1 MEDISLHMRC
11 LPGHMKAAFMPTIV
25 NFPTIVQEALAVF
38 GDVFETEAARRHFAE
53 YLTGLIVAERKT
65 VSGINREFALTTD
78 QACLNRWLTEVE
90 WNVAVLN
97 DRRLAWLQQA
107 PQTRYSP
114 RGVIAIDNT
123 LVDHEGKL
131 IEDVGWFW
139 DHANER
145 HIIAHD
151 YLISNYVCTSGAH
164 YPIEWR
170 RFKKRD
176 ACTAEAFKDH
186 TALCIE
192 LLDDVVQRAIPGDFT
207 FDSYCTS
214 TKVLNHIQSKQRAYV
229 GDLKLNRKVVYM
241 GREQKLQ
248 DVARQI
254 PWEAKKP
261 VRMGS
266 TRYWYFSKQM
276 RLPEVTHPVRIVLFW
291 RERDDQ
297 EASKA
302 LVSNRLGWEVIRI
315 VLVYRHRWTGT
326 ETFHRDGKQQLGLG
340 DCQVRSGEGQTRH
353 VYLVSTAYR
362 LLMRSLGQSRV
373 QDWARRTLTP
383 IGEAC
388 RAVKAETLE
397 RVVDWIV
404 EKLPVEH
411 WSVPE
416 IKASLAQS

>member
-1 MEDISLHMRC
+1 
-11 LPGHMKAAFMPTIV
+11 MPAIV
-25 NFPTIVQEALAVF
+25 DFPTVVKEALTIF
-38 GDVFETEAARRHFAE
+38 GDVFDTEPARHHFAE
-53 YLTGLIVAERKT
+53 YLTGLIVAENKT
-65 VSGINREFALTTD
+65 VSGINREFAITTD
-78 QACLNRWLTEVE
+78 QSCLNRWLTEVA
-90 WNVAVLN
+90 WDVTVLN

-139 DHANER
+139 DHADER
-145 HIIAHD
+145 HVIAHD
-151 YLISNYVCTSGAH
+151 YMISNYVCPSGAH

-176 ACTAEAFKDH
+176 ACIEEAFKDH

-192 LLDDVVQRAIPGDFT
+192 LIDDAVQRAIPGDFT
-207 FDSYCTS
+207 FDSYFTS
-214 TKVLNHIQSKQRAYV
+214 AKVLNHIQSAQRAYV
-229 GDLKLNRKVVYM
+229 GDLKLNRKVVDA

-254 PWEAKKP
+254 PWAAKKP
-261 VRMGS
+261 IRIG
-266 TRYWYFSKQM
+266 TRQYWYFSKQM
-276 RLPEVTHPVRIVLFW
+276 RIPDVTHPVRIVLFW
-291 RERDDQ
+291 RERGDQ

-302 LVSNRLGWEVIRI
+302 LVSNRLGWEVIRMS
-315 VLVYRHRWTGT
+315 LVYRHRWTGT

-353 VYLVSTAYR
+353 VYLVSAAYS
-362 LLMRSLGQSRV
+362 LLMRSLQQTRP
-373 QDWARRTLTP
+373 QDWARRTLTT

-397 RVVDWIV
+397 RMIDWVVD
-404 EKLPVEH
+404 KLTRDH
-411 WSVPE
+411 WSVAD
-416 IKASLAQS
+416 IKAVLAYS

>member
-1 MEDISLHMRC
+1 
-11 LPGHMKAAFMPTIV
+11 MPAIV
-25 NFPTIVQEALAVF
+25 DFPTVVQEALGIF
-38 GDVFETEAARRHFAE
+38 GELFDTEPARRHFAE
-53 YLTGLIVAERKT
+53 YLTGLIVAENKT

-78 QACLNRWLTEVE
+78 QSCLNRWLTEVE
-90 WNVAVLN
+90 WDVTALN

-107 PQTRYSP
+107 PQTRYSG

-123 LVDHEGKL
+123 LVTHEGKL

-139 DHANER
+139 DHADER
-145 HIIAHD
+145 HVIAHD
-151 YLISNYVCTSGAH
+151 YIISNYVCPSRAH

-176 ACTAEAFKDH
+176 TCPAQEFKDH
-186 TALCIE
+186 TELCIE
-192 LLDDVVQRAIPGDFT
+192 LIEDALKRGIPGAFT
-207 FDSYCTS
+207 FDSYFTS
-214 TKVLNHIQSKQRAYV
+214 AKVLNHLQSKQAAYV
-229 GDLKLNRKVVYM
+229 GDLKLNRKVVYA

-254 PWEAKKP
+254 PWAAKKP
-261 VRMGS
+261 VRVGS
-266 TRYWYFSKQM
+266 RRYWYFSKQM
-276 RLPEVTHPVRIVLFW
+276 RIPDVGHPVRIVLFW

-302 LVSNRLGWEVIRI
+302 LVSNRLGWEVIRM

-353 VYLVSTAYR
+353 VYLVSAAYS
-362 LLMRSLGQSRV
+362 LLMRSLQQSRA
-373 QDWARRTLTP
+373 QDWARRTLTT

-397 RVVDWIV
+397 RMIDWVVD
-404 EKLPVEH
+404 KLTVDH
-411 WSVPE
+411 WSIAD
-416 IKASLAQS
+416 IKAVLVYS

>member
-1 MEDISLHMRC
+1 
-11 LPGHMKAAFMPTIV
+11 MKAAFMPTIV
-25 NFPTIVQEALAVF
+25 DFPTIVQEALAVF
-38 GDVFETEAARRHFAE
+38 GHVFETEAARRHFAA
-53 YLTGLIVAERKT
+53 YLTGLMVAERQT

-78 QACLNRWLTEVE
+78 QSCLNRWLTEVQ
-90 WNVAVLN
+90 WDVQTWN
-97 DRRLAWLQQA
+97 DRRLAWWQHV
-107 PQTRYSP
+107 PQTRYSS
-114 RGVIAIDNT
+114 RGGIAIDNT

-139 DHANER
+139 DHADER
-145 HIIAHD
+145 HVIAHD
-151 YLISNYVCTSGAH
+151 YLISNYVCPSGAH

-176 ACTAEAFKDH
+176 ACPAGTFQDH

-192 LLDDVVQRAIPGDFT
+192 LIDDAVQRAIPGDFT
-207 FDSYCTS
+207 FDSYFTS

-229 GDLKLNRKVVYM
+229 GDLKLNRKVVYA

-248 DVARQI
+248 EVAQQI

-266 TRYWYFSKQM
+266 RRYWYFSKQM
-276 RLPEVTHPVRIVLFW
+276 RLPDVTHPVRIVLFW
-291 RERDDQ
+291 RERDDT

-353 VYLVSTAYR
+353 VYLVSTAYS
-362 LLMRSLGQSRV
+362 LLMRSLQQVRP
-373 QDWARRTLTP
+373 QHWARRTLTT

-397 RVVDWIV
+397 RVIDWIV
-404 EKLPVEH
+404 EKLTAEH
-411 WSVPE
+411 WTVPE
-416 IKASLAQS
+416 IKAVLV

>member
-1 MEDISLHMRC
+1 
-11 LPGHMKAAFMPTIV
+11 MPAIV
-25 NFPTIVQEALAVF
+25 DFPTVVQEALVIF
-38 GDVFETEAARRHFAE
+38 GELFDTEPARRHFAE
-53 YLTGLIVAERKT
+53 YLTGLIVAENKT

-78 QACLNRWLTEVE
+78 QSCLNRWLTEVE
-90 WNVAVLN
+90 WDVTALN

-107 PQTRYSP
+107 PQTRYSG

-123 LVDHEGKL
+123 LVTHEGKL

-139 DHANER
+139 DHADER
-145 HIIAHD
+145 HVIAHD
-151 YLISNYVCTSGAH
+151 YIISNYVCPSRAH

-176 ACTAEAFKDH
+176 TCPAQEFKDH
-186 TALCIE
+186 TELCIE
-192 LLDDVVQRAIPGDFT
+192 LIEDALQRGIPGAFT
-207 FDSYCTS
+207 FDSYFTS
-214 TKVLNHIQSKQRAYV
+214 AKVLNHLQSQQAAYV
-229 GDLKLNRKVVYM
+229 GDLKLNRKVVYA

-254 PWEAKKP
+254 PWAAKKP
-261 VRMGS
+261 VRVGS
-266 TRYWYFSKQM
+266 RRYWYFSKQM
-276 RLPEVTHPVRIVLFW
+276 RIPDVGHPVRIVLFW

-297 EASKA
+297 DASKA

-353 VYLVSTAYR
+353 VYLVSAAYS
-362 LLMRSLGQSRV
+362 LLMRSLQQSRA
-373 QDWARRTLTP
+373 QDWARRTLTT

-397 RVVDWIV
+397 RMIDWVVD
-404 EKLPVEH
+404 KLTVDH
-411 WSVPE
+411 WSITD
-416 IKASLAQS
+416 IKAVLVYS

>member
-1 MEDISLHMRC
+1 VSGKPWHLEGPHSC
-11 LPGHMKAAFMPTIV
+11 EKAAVMPTIV
-25 NFPTIVQEALAVF
+25 DFPTVVKDALAVF
-38 GDVFETEAARRHFAE
+38 GDVFDTEAARRHFAE
-53 YLTGLIVAERKT
+53 YLTGLMVAENKT

-78 QACLNRWLTEVE
+78 QSCLNRWLTEVQ
-90 WNVAVLN
+90 WDVTALN

-107 PQTRYSP
+107 PQTRYSV

-123 LVDHEGKL
+123 LVDHAGKL

-139 DHANER
+139 DHADER
-145 HIIAHD
+145 HVIAHD
-151 YLISNYVCTSGAH
+151 YMISNYVCPSKAH

-176 ACTAEAFKDH
+176 ACPAQEFKDH
-186 TALCIE
+186 TELCIE
-192 LLDDVVQRAIPGDFT
+192 LIDDALKRGIPGAFT
-207 FDSYCTS
+207 FESYFTS
-214 TKVLNHIQSKQRAYV
+214 AKVLNHLQSKQAAYV
-229 GDLKLNRKVVYM
+229 GDLKLNRKVVYA

-248 DVARQI
+248 DMARQI
-254 PWEAKKP
+254 PWDAKKP

-276 RLPEVTHPVRIVLFW
+276 RIPDLTHPVRIVLFW
-291 RERDDQ
+291 RERDDL

-302 LVSNRLGWEVIRI
+302 LVSNRLGWEVIRM

-353 VYLVSTAYR
+353 VYLVSAAYS
-362 LLMRSLGQSRV
+362 LLMRSLQQSRA
-373 QDWARRTLTP
+373 QDWARRTLTT

-388 RAVKAETLE
+388 RAVKAETLAQMI
-397 RVVDWIV
+397 DWVV
-404 EKLPVEH
+404 EKLTVDH
-411 WSVPE
+411 WSITD
-416 IKASLAQS
+416 IKDVLVYC

>member
-1 MEDISLHMRC
+1 
-11 LPGHMKAAFMPTIV
+11 MPAIV
-25 NFPTIVQEALAVF
+25 DFPTVVKEALALF
-38 GDVFETEAARRHFAE
+38 GDLFDTEPARRHFAE
-53 YLTGLIVAERKT
+53 YLTGLIVAENKT

-78 QACLNRWLTEVE
+78 QSCLNRWLTEVQ
-90 WNVAVLN
+90 WDVTALN

-107 PQTRYSP
+107 PQTRYSV

-139 DHANER
+139 DHADER
-145 HIIAHD
+145 HVIARD
-151 YLISNYVCTSGAH
+151 YMISNYVCPSGAH

-176 ACTAEAFKDH
+176 ACPAQAFKDH
-186 TALCIE
+186 TELCMELIEDAL
-192 LLDDVVQRAIPGDFT
+192 QRGIPGDFT
-207 FDSYCTS
+207 FDSYFTS
-214 TKVLNHIQSKQRAYV
+214 AKVLNHIQSTQRAYV
-229 GDLKLNRKVVYM
+229 GDLKLNRKVVYG

-254 PWEAKKP
+254 PWAAKKP
-261 VRMGS
+261 VRVG
-266 TRYWYFSKQM
+266 TRQYWYFSKQM
-276 RLPEVTHPVRIVLFW
+276 RIPDVGHPVRIVLFW

-302 LVSNRLGWEVIRI
+302 LVSNRLGWEVIRM

-353 VYLVSTAYR
+353 VYLVSAAYS
-362 LLMRSLGQSRV
+362 LLMRSLQQSRA
-373 QDWARRTLTP
+373 QDWARRTLTT

-388 RAVKAETLE
+388 RAVKAETLA
-397 RVVDWIV
+397 RMIDWVVD
-404 EKLPVEH
+404 KLMVDH
-411 WSVPE
+411 WSITD
-416 IKASLAQS
+416 IKDVLVYS

>member
-1 MEDISLHMRC
+1 
-11 LPGHMKAAFMPTIV
+11 MPTIV
-25 NFPTIVQEALAVF
+25 DFPTIVQEALTVF
-38 GDVFETEAARRHFAE
+38 GDMFDTEAARRHFAE
-53 YLTGLIVAERKT
+53 YLTGLMVAERKT
-65 VSGINREFALTTD
+65 VSGINREFVVTTD
-78 QACLNRWLTEVE
+78 QSCLNRWLTEVE
-90 WNVAVLN
+90 WSVHTLN

-107 PQTRYSP
+107 PQTRYSL

-123 LVDHEGKL
+123 LVTHEGKL

-139 DHANER
+139 DHADER
-145 HIIAHD
+145 HVIAHD
-151 YLISNYVCTSGAH
+151 YVISNYVCSSGAH

-170 RFKKRD
+170 RFQKRD
-176 ACTAEAFKDH
+176 ACVAAAFKDH
-186 TALCIE
+186 TMLCME
-192 LLDDVVQRAIPGDFT
+192 LIDDAITRGIPGDFT
-207 FDSYCTS
+207 FDSYFTS
-214 TKVLNHIQSKQRAYV
+214 AKILNHIQSKQRAYV
-229 GDLKLNRKVVYM
+229 GDLKLNRKVVYA

-248 DVARQI
+248 EVARQI

-261 VRMGS
+261 VR
-266 TRYWYFSKQM
+266 
-276 RLPEVTHPVRIVLFW
+276 IVLFW
-291 RERDDQ
+291 RERADQ

-353 VYLVSTAYR
+353 VYLVSTAYS
-362 LLMRSLGQSRV
+362 LLMRSLQQGRV
-373 QDWARRTLTP
+373 QEWARRTLTT

-404 EKLPVEH
+404 EKLTIEH

-416 IKASLAQS
+416 IKAVLAQS